1 MEGSPAFNDGNLCAN
16 DLLET
21 LGTTNRE
28 HENNESSPLSAVGG
42 SILPSTS
49 NDQSPSA
56 NEISHQDGQMNED
69 NGDNGTPTSG
79 FEDADGEGG
88 TRVSVPA
95 VEFESPLRVGRR
107 GEEDQMSSPCVRKL
121 LNVEALEGHAEGGYD
136 SDGLAPPEEDD
147 NIDFEEEVVMER
159 DPEEPILLGEEGD
172 EQMEESDVDTTT
184 PRHIPI
190 PADALA
196 SLTVARIKHELF
208 IRGVQFRGQA
218 KKSDLLDRLKEAL
231 DAEVKVRIFGS
242 TSNNN
247 SSKNNRKKHD
257 DLVGFHPSTYWE
269 VLNPGAVAKEP
280 VNTFPNARAPTQGEG
295 EPTPVKHNFDEI
307 FDRPVFL
314 GKKLEFLYQ
323 RNGRKKLN
331 KDGAHEFRR
340 LLTPKE
346 TVGTTRFFEEAS
358 SYKAF

>member
-88 TRVSVPA
+88 TRVSVP

-121 LNVEALEGHAEGGYD
+121 LNVEALEGHAEVPVNMCEFYD
-136 SDGLAPPEEDD
+136 S
-147 NIDFEEEVVMER
+147 I
-159 DPEEPILLGEEGD
+159 
-172 EQMEESDVDTTT
+172 
-184 PRHIPI
+184 
-190 PADALA
+190 
-196 SLTVARIKHELF
+196 
-208 IRGVQFRGQA
+208 FRT
-218 KKSDLLDRLKEAL
+218 L
-231 DAEVKVRIFGS
+231 
-242 TSNNN
+242 
-247 SSKNNRKKHD
+247 
-257 DLVGFHPSTYWE
+257 
-269 VLNPGAVAKEP
+269 
-280 VNTFPNARAPTQGEG
+280 
-295 EPTPVKHNFDEI
+295 
-307 FDRPVFL
+307 
-314 GKKLEFLYQ
+314 
-323 RNGRKKLN
+323 
-331 KDGAHEFRR
+331 
-340 LLTPKE
+340 
-346 TVGTTRFFEEAS
+346 
-358 SYKAF
+358 